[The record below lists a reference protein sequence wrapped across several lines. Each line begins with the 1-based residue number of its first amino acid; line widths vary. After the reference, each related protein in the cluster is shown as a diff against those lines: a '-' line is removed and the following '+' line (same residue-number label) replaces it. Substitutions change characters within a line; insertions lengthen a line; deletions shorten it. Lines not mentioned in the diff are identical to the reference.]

1 MPSALDDAIFWVSV
15 VICAVAQGAILRSV
29 FGASAEAAPAAP
41 AAPAGVPRPRRVVE
55 IVWAIV
61 PPIAL
66 AVLFAFTWRAIHPV
80 SGAAHSLE
88 LRTALRAP
96 SGDGTP

>member
-1 MPSALDDAIFWVSV
+1 MPSALADAIFWVSV

-41 AAPAGVPRPRRVVE
+41 AGVPRPRRVVE

-61 PPIAL
+61 PAIAL